1 MMRKRTG
8 TNASEG
14 KGRKIN
20 AVVGN
25 FKIYK
30 EKCVR
35 GGGASDCPSLN
46 GTYNFIIPE
55 PKGRG
60 AVPDLSTGKGS

>member
-35 GGGASDCPSLN
+35 GGAL
-46 GTYNFIIPE
+46 
-55 PKGRG
+55 
-60 AVPDLSTGKGS
+60 